1 MIVFPSLG
9 QTNLAAQ
16 TKPKNQSKP
25 NIVLINADDLGYGDL
40 GSYGQKFIKTPNL
53 DALAKSG
60 IRFTQFYASSP
71 VCAPSR
77 ASLMT
82 GKHQGHAYI
91 RGNTDKNNQRVPLRP
106 QDTTIGEVLKGAGY
120 RTGVIGKWGLG
131 EPETTGIPNR
141 KGFDYFFGYLNQN
154 HAHNYYPDYLWR
166 NEEKVSLSKGTY
178 SHDLFTQEALD
189 YVRRESINPFF
200 LYLAYTLP
208 HANNELTRKTGNGM
222 EIPSDVPYT
231 DQNWTQQQ
239 KNYAAMV
246 TRMDADIGKL
256 FESLKQLKID
266 YISFTYELTKHLNF
280 GKENVIAVRA
290 DTSRQPASR
299 WYTGAGIYRHVRL
312 VTKEAVNIP
321 NWGTFVTT
329 PQVDE
334 NQALVKVNSE
344 IVNQSN
350 APKNVSLQVDLLDT
364 SGKNVGTSE
373 SKSISVS
380 PNQTINLEQEI
391 TVKNPN
397 RWHIDNPVLYKAIVK
412 IRSDGKTIDDDIVPF
427 GIREFKFE
435 AKTGFWLNGK
445 NFKIKGVCIHHD
457 GSAFG
462 AAVPLAVWER
472 RFKELKKLGAN
483 AIRTAHNPPAP
494 EFLDLADRM
503 GFIVMDE
510 LFDQWTVAK
519 NPHDYHL
526 YFNEWSKRD
535 VRDTVRRDRNHP
547 SVILYSA
554 GNEIHDTPKPE
565 IAIPILR
572 GLVEVFHANDSTRPV
587 TQGLFR
593 PNVSKDY
600 DNGLADLL
608 DVVGQNYREKEI
620 LAAHRQKPTRK
631 ILGTEN
637 THELSQWLAVRD
649 NPEYAGHF
657 VWSGIDYLGEAGKYP
672 AVAYNSGLLYKTA
685 IPRPLAF
692 QRQSWWSETP
702 MVYVARR
709 VAKTPKLPTDPG
721 YNQIEERRPQVL
733 FSDWTPKNLDAHE
746 ENVEVYSNCEAVELF
761 LDGKSFGV
769 KSKPADDSPRNWKV
783 NFEAGTIKAVG
794 MNGGKIV
801 ADYELRTAGKPA
813 KIVLAVDK
821 NTIANDWND
830 VAFVQ
835 VTVTDENGT
844 ILPTANDLISFQ
856 VSGAGVIAAVDSAD
870 FNSHE
875 PYQAV
880 ERKAFQGMCFAMLK
894 ANANSGKIKLTA
906 TAPNLK
912 SDTIEIKVGRK

>member
-1 MIVFPSLG
+1 M
-9 QTNLAAQ
+9 
-16 TKPKNQSKP
+16 KP
-25 NIVLINADDLGYGDL
+25 NISFRVFFSLILFFLSTNLFCIIAANAQARKITSFDNDWRFLKSDAAGAE
-40 GSYGQKFIKTPNL
+40 KPNF
-53 DALAKSG
+53 DYSG
-60 IRFTQFYASSP
+60 WRKLNVPHDWSIEGPFDEKNPTGAGGGFLPSGVSWYRKNFTISD
-71 VCAPSR
+71 R
-77 ASLMT
+77 
-82 GKHQGHAYI
+82 
-91 RGNTDKNNQRVPLRP
+91 DKNRRVFVEF
-106 QDTTIGEVLKGAGY
+106 D
-120 RTGVIGKWGLG
+120 GVM
-131 EPETTGIPNR
+131 ET
-141 KGFDYFFGYLNQN
+141 
-154 HAHNYYPDYLWR
+154 
-166 NEEKVSLSKGTY
+166 
-178 SHDLFTQEALD
+178 
-189 YVRRESINPFF
+189 
-200 LYLAYTLP
+200 
-208 HANNELTRKTGNGM
+208 
-222 EIPSDVPYT
+222 SDVWI
-231 DQNWTQQQ
+231 NG
-239 KNYAAMV
+239 V
-246 TRMDADIGKL
+246 HLGKRP
-256 FESLKQLKID
+256 SG
-266 YISFTYELTKHLNF
+266 YISFVYELTEHLNF

-299 WYTGAGIYRHVRL
+299 WYTGTGIYRHVRL
-312 VTKEAVNIP
+312 VIKDTVNIP

-334 NQALVKVNSE
+334 KQAIIKINSE
-344 IVNQSN
+344 VVNQSN
-350 APKNVSLQVDLLDT
+350 SPKNVSLQVKLQDT
-364 SGKNVGTSE
+364 NGKTIGAGETKPQTINAG
-373 SKSISVS
+373 
-380 PNQTINLEQEI
+380 QTINLEQEI
-391 TVKNPN
+391 TVKNPD
-397 RWHIDNPVLYKAIVK
+397 RWHIDNPVLYKAIAK
-412 IRSDGKTIDDDIVPF
+412 IRSEGKTIDDEIVPF

-472 RFKELKKLGAN
+472 RFTELKKLGAN

-519 NPHDYHL
+519 NPFDYHL

-572 GLVEVFHANDSTRPV
+572 GLVEVFHANDATRPV

-600 DNGLADLL
+600 ENGLADLL

-649 NPEYAGHF
+649 NPEYSGHF

-672 AVAYNSGLLYKTA
+672 AVAYNSGLLFKTGV
-685 IPRPLAF
+685 PRPLAF
-692 QRQSWWSETP
+692 QRRSWWSEQP
-702 MVYVARR
+702 MVYLARR
-709 VAKTPKLPTDPG
+709 VAQTPKLPTDPG
-721 YNQIEERRPQVL
+721 YSPIEERRPQVL
-733 FSDWTPKNLDAHE
+733 FSDWTPKNSNAHE
-746 ENVEVYSNCEAVELF
+746 ENVEVYSNCEEVELF
-761 LDGKSFGV
+761 LNGKSLGK
-769 KSKPADDSPRNWKV
+769 KSKPPDDSPRNWKV

-794 MNGGKIV
+794 INGGKIV
-801 ADYELRTAGKPA
+801 SEYELRTAGKPA

-821 NTIANDWND
+821 NRIANDWND

-844 ILPTANDLISFQ
+844 ILPNAADLISFQ
-856 VSGAGVIAAVDSAD
+856 VSGAGFIAAVDSAD

-875 PYQAV
+875 PYQAAT
-880 ERKAFQGMCFAMLK
+880 RKAFQGMCFAMLK
-894 ANANSGKIKLTA
+894 ANTRKGKIKLTA

-912 SDTIEIKVGRK
+912 SSTIEISIK